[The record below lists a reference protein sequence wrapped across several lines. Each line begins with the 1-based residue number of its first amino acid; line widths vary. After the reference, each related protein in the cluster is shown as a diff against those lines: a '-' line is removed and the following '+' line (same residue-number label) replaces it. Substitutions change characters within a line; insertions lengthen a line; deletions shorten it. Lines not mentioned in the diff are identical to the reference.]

1 MLGENG
7 NWHALRTC
15 LWRSPFALAGFQDL
29 ATIYPNLE
37 TLFVSKL
44 GVKKASPS
52 MLINE
57 IKRMA
62 EESEPR
68 VEDIRARLVD
78 IATMLTKIPID
89 DSMSRALENLQTVAF
104 LPKRQNGRPSMLVG
118 TEADFVISD
127 HARYGE
133 AFAAENV
140 LLDFQ
145 IHETQIM
152 HIMFIHLRLT
162 HRYLSR
168 KVKEVSVVGDG
179 ATEDEELSKQLRS
192 KAYGLYW
199 CVYLFIARL
208 RSSQRLLS
216 SSATETS
223 PSCLSAFFS

>member
-15 LWRSPFALAGFQDL
+15 LWGSPFALAGFQDL
-29 ATIYPNLE
+29 ATMYPNLE
-37 TLFVSKL
+37 TLFVRRL

-57 IKRMA
+57 VKRMA

-68 VEDIRARLVD
+68 VEDIRARLVE
-78 IATMLTKIPID
+78 IGAMLTKIPIS
-89 DSMSRALENLQTVAF
+89 DSVSRALENLQTVAF
-104 LPKRQNGRPSMLVG
+104 LPKKQSGSPSMLVG
-118 TEADFVISD
+118 VKADLVISD

-133 AFAAENV
+133 AFAAEDI

-145 IHETQIM
+145 IHEAQIM
-152 HIMFIHLRLT
+152 HTMFRHLKLT
-162 HRYLSR
+162 HRYLSTG
-168 KVKEVSVVGDG
+168 VKEVSVVGNG

-199 CVYLFIARL
+199 CVYFFVSRL
-208 RSSQRLLS
+208 
-216 SSATETS
+216 
-223 PSCLSAFFS
+223 